1 MTEPTVGSNGAERGT
16 SRADEPSRTTPADHE
31 RTVLGALRDVVRY
44 VPDGTSMPKG
54 MWRGRHRNILVL
66 VVAQVPFLLAVGLY
80 EGTES
85 FTGAEIPAAP
95 SWMLGGF
102 LGGILATA
110 ALANWSVFGRRTRTV
125 IAAFSAMTASMAL
138 VKLSG
143 GYIEAHFHFFVF
155 IAVLAV
161 YEDWL
166 PFAVGMGYVALGHG
180 AFSLIDSS
188 LVYNHPAAVANP
200 IVWGGIHAMFI
211 TGLAAALMV
220 NWYSIEKSR
229 EEARRQLELVAE
241 QKAEI
246 ADVEAAKSEVERR
259 REEVERLNR
268 HLETKADDYRATMAE
283 AADGDLTVRLDAE
296 SESEPMERIAVAF
309 NGMMDDLEST
319 VWEVQ
324 SFADEVSRASE
335 RTMDGVDA
343 AEDLS
348 EDVGRS
354 IAEIASGADEQ
365 REMLEEVSSEMN
377 DLSAAIEEVAA
388 STETVADAAQRT
400 ASIADEG
407 RDTADAAIDSVR
419 ESRDA
424 LDLTAETVRDLDE
437 RMTDIGEIVDLIGDI
452 ADQTNLL
459 ALNANIEAAR
469 AGGGAGGSGTGASDG
484 FAVVADEVKQLAE
497 ETKEAAG
504 DIEELIAGTQART
517 ETAVD
522 EVRTAEDHME
532 EGAEAVRDAAD
543 AFTRVAENAAETD
556 DGIHEIGQATDDQAA
571 STEEAVAMAE
581 DVAGISRATVDETDD
596 ASAAAD
602 EQLSAMRDA
611 AAEAGSLT
619 DRAERLRRLLRKFD
633 VAAES
638 TAEDPSTPVSRPVAV
653 GDGGAE

>member
-1 MTEPTVGSNGAERGT
+1 MGSEGGELDTPGGG
-16 SRADEPSRTTPADHE
+16 DHGRTTPTEHD
-31 RTVLGALRDVVRY
+31 RTGLDALREVIRHI
-44 VPDGTSMPKG
+44 PDGTSMPEE
-54 MWRGRHRNILVL
+54 MWRGRHRNILLL
-66 VVAQVPFLLAVGLY
+66 VVAQVPFLLALGLY
-80 EGTES
+80 RGTEP
-85 FTGAEIPAAP
+85 FTGATIPAVP

-110 ALANWSVFGRRTRTV
+110 ALANWSVLGRRTRTV
-125 IAAFSAMTASMAL
+125 IAAFSAMTVSMAL

-155 IAVLAV
+155 LAVLAV

-200 IVWGGIHAMFI
+200 IVWGGIHAVFI
-211 TGLAAALMV
+211 TGLAMALVV

-229 EEARRQLELVAE
+229 AEAKRQLELVAE
-241 QKAEI
+241 QRAEI
-246 ADVEAAKSEVERR
+246 QDVEAAKSEAERR

-268 HLETKADDYRATMAE
+268 HLEAKADDYRATMAE
-283 AADGDLTVRLDAE
+283 AGDGDLTVRLDADD
-296 SESEPMERIAVAF
+296 ESEPMERIAVAF
-309 NGMMDDLEST
+309 NGMIDDLEST

-324 SFADEVSRASE
+324 SFADEVSEASE
-335 RTMDGVDA
+335 ETMAGVSA
-343 AEDLS
+343 AEELS
-348 EDVGRS
+348 EDLGRS

-365 REMLEEVSSEMN
+365 REMLEEVSGEMN

-388 STETVADAAQRT
+388 STETVADAARRT

-407 RDTADAAIDSVR
+407 RDTADEAMDSVR

-424 LDLTAETVRDLDE
+424 LDSTARTVRDLDD

-452 ADQTNLL
+452 AEQTNLL

-469 AGGGAGGSGTGASDG
+469 AGGGGGANGSGAGSSAG

-517 ETAVD
+517 EAAVD
-522 EVRTAEDHME
+522 EVRTAENHME
-532 EGAEAVRDAAD
+532 AGAEAVGDAAD

-581 DVAGISRATVDETDD
+581 EVAEISHATADETDA

-602 EQLSAMRDA
+602 EQLSAMTDA

-633 VAAES
+633 VAGES
-638 TAEDPSTPVSRPVAV
+638 TGEGPSPSGSRSVAM
-653 GDGGAE
+653 GDGGPE

>member
-1 MTEPTVGSNGAERGT
+1 
-16 SRADEPSRTTPADHE
+16 
-31 RTVLGALRDVVRY
+31 
-44 VPDGTSMPKG
+44 MPEE
-54 MWRGRHRNILVL
+54 MWRGRHRNILIL
-66 VVAQVPFLLAVGLY
+66 VVAQVPLLLALGLY

-85 FTGAEIPAAP
+85 FTGAEIPAVP

-125 IAAFSAMTASMAL
+125 IAAFSAMTVSMAL

-155 IAVLAV
+155 VAVLAV

-166 PFAVGMGYVALGHG
+166 PFAVGMGYVAIGHG
-180 AFSLIDSS
+180 AFGLIDSS
-188 LVYNHPAAVANP
+188 LVYNHPAAIANP
-200 IVWGGIHAMFI
+200 IVWGGIHAVFI
-211 TGLAAALMV
+211 AGLAGALVV

-229 EEARRQLELVAE
+229 EEARRQLDLVAE

-246 ADVEAAKSEVERR
+246 ADVEAAKAEAEER

-324 SFADEVSRASE
+324 SFADEVSEASE
-335 RTMDGVDA
+335 ETMAGVSA
-343 AEDLS
+343 AEELS

-424 LDLTAETVRDLDE
+424 LDSTAEAVRDLDD

-452 ADQTNLL
+452 AEQTNLL

-469 AGGGAGGSGTGASDG
+469 AGGGTSGSGGSSDG

-517 ETAVD
+517 EAAVD
-522 EVRTAEDHME
+522 EVRTAEDHMGA
-532 EGAEAVRDAAD
+532 GAEAVRDAAD
-543 AFTRVAENAAETD
+543 AFTRVAENAEETD
-556 DGIHEIGQATDDQAA
+556 AGIHEIGQATDDQAA

-581 DVAGISRATVDETDD
+581 EVAEISRATADETDA

-602 EQLSAMRDA
+602 EQLSAMTDA
-611 AAEAGSLT
+611 AGEAGSLT
-619 DRAERLRRLLRKFD
+619 DRAERLRRLLRRFD
-633 VAAES
+633 VAGEP
-638 TAEDPSTPVSRPVAV
+638 TAEGPSSPGSPSVAV
-653 GDGGAE
+653 GDGGTE

>member
-1 MTEPTVGSNGAERGT
+1 MAESTIGSSTEGRGPSSGTGEGGAGAVDGIRE
-16 SRADEPSRTTPADHE
+16 
-31 RTVLGALRDVVRY
+31 VLGY
-44 VPDGTSMPKG
+44 IPDGTSMPEE
-54 MWRGRHRNILVL
+54 MWRPRHRNILIAIAAQLPLL
-66 VVAQVPFLLAVGLY
+66 VALGVY
-80 EGTES
+80 SGTEP
-85 FTGAEIPAAP
+85 FTGAEIPNTP
-95 SWMLGGF
+95 TWMLGGM
-102 LGGILATA
+102 LAIVVVTGLLAT
-110 ALANWSVFGRRTRTV
+110 WSGFDRRTRTV
-125 IAAFSAMTASMAL
+125 LATFSGLTISMAL

-155 IAVLAV
+155 IAVVAV

-166 PFAVGMGYVALGHG
+166 PFGLGMAYVAAGHG
-180 AFSLIDSS
+180 LFGLIDAS
-188 LVYNHPAAVANP
+188 LVYNHPAAIANP
-200 IVWGGIHAMFI
+200 VVWGGIHAVFV
-211 TGLAAALMV
+211 TALAGALVV

-229 EEARRQLELVAE
+229 EEAQRQLELVSE
-241 QKAEI
+241 QRAEI
-246 ADVEAAKSEVERR
+246 QDVEAAKAEAEKR

-309 NGMMDDLEST
+309 NGMIDDLEST
-319 VWEVQ
+319 VREVQ
-324 SFADEVSRASE
+324 SFAGEVSEASE
-335 RTMDGVDA
+335 KTMDGVDT
-343 AEDLS
+343 AEQLSADL
-348 EDVGRS
+348 GRS

-407 RDTADAAIDSVR
+407 EDTAAEAIASVR
-419 ESRDA
+419 ESREA
-424 LDLTAETVRDLDE
+424 LDSTAETVRDLDE
-437 RMTDIGEIVDLIGDI
+437 RMTDIGDIVDLIGDI

-469 AGGGAGGSGTGASDG
+469 AGGGSGAGSSDG

-517 ETAVD
+517 EAAVD
-522 EVRTAEDHME
+522 EVRTAEEHMQT
-532 EGAEAVRDAAD
+532 GADAVRDAVD
-543 AFTRVAENAAETD
+543 AFTRVAENADETD
-556 DGIHEIGQATDDQAA
+556 DGIREIGQATDDQAA

-581 DVAGISRATVDETDD
+581 EVAEISRSTAAETDD

-602 EQLSAMRDA
+602 EQLSAMTTA
-611 AAEAGSLT
+611 AGEAGSLT
-619 DRAERLRRLLRKFD
+619 DRAEQLRRLLRKFD

-638 TAEDPSTPVSRPVAV
+638 TTADGSTPDSRPVAM
-653 GDGGAE
+653 GDGGTN